1 MEKAMQNYETLF
13 VVDVTLGEEA
23 VKALVEKFVAIIA
36 QNGEITETN
45 EWGKRKLAY
54 EIDYKTEGYYVLVT
68 FKSQADFP
76 ARLERSFTLN
86 EGIMRSIV
94 IKKEA

>member
-1 MEKAMQNYETLF
+1 MEKMQKYETLF
-13 VVDVTLGEEA
+13 VVDVTLGEDA
-23 VKALVEKFVAIIA
+23 VKALVEKYIKRITD
-36 QNGEITETN
+36 NGEIIEVN

>member
-1 MEKAMQNYETLF
+1 MQKYETLF
-13 VVDVTLGEEA
+13 VVDVTLGEDA
-23 VKALVEKFVAIIA
+23 VKALVEKYIKRITD
-36 QNGEITETN
+36 NGEIIEVN

-54 EIDYKTEGYYVLVT
+54 EIDYKSEGYYVLVT
-68 FKSQADFP
+68 FKSNAEFP
-76 ARLERSFTLN
+76 AKLERSFTLN

>member
-1 MEKAMQNYETLF
+1 MQKYETLF
-13 VVDVTLGEEA
+13 VVDVTLGEDA
-23 VKALVEKFVAIIA
+23 VKALVEKYINRITE
-36 QNGEITETN
+36 NGEIIEVN

-54 EIDYKTEGYYVLVT
+54 EIDYKSEGYYVLVT

>member
-1 MEKAMQNYETLF
+1 MEKMQKYETLF
-13 VVDVTLGEEA
+13 VVDVTLGEDA
-23 VKALVEKFVAIIA
+23 VKALVEKYINRITE
-36 QNGEITETN
+36 NGEIIEVN

-54 EIDYKTEGYYVLVT
+54 EIDYKSEGYYVLVT

>member
-1 MEKAMQNYETLF
+1 MQKYETLF
-13 VVDVTLGEEA
+13 VVDVTLGEDA
-23 VKALVEKFVAIIA
+23 VKALVEKYINRITE
-36 QNGEITETN
+36 NGEIIEVN

>member
-1 MEKAMQNYETLF
+1 MEKMQKYETLF
-13 VVDVTLGEEA
+13 VVDVTIGEDA
-23 VKALVEKFVAIIA
+23 VKALVEKYINRITE
-36 QNGEITETN
+36 NGEIIEVN

>member
-1 MEKAMQNYETLF
+1 MEKMQKYETLF
-13 VVDVTLGEEA
+13 VVDVTLGEDA
-23 VKALVEKFVAIIA
+23 VKALVEKYIKRITD
-36 QNGEITETN
+36 NGEIIEVN

-54 EIDYKTEGYYVLVT
+54 EIDYKSEGYYVLVT
-68 FKSQADFP
+68 FKSSAEFP
-76 ARLERSFTLN
+76 AKLERSFTLN

>member
-1 MEKAMQNYETLF
+1 MEKMQKYETLF
-13 VVDVTLGEEA
+13 VVDVTLGEDA
-23 VKALVEKFVAIIA
+23 VKALVEKYINRITE
-36 QNGEITETN
+36 NGEIIEVN

>member
-1 MEKAMQNYETLF
+1 MEKMQKYETLF
-13 VVDVTLGEEA
+13 VVDVTLGEDA
-23 VKALVEKFVAIIA
+23 VKALVEKYIKRITD
-36 QNGEITETN
+36 NGEIIEVN

-54 EIDYKTEGYYVLVT
+54 EIDYKSEGYYVLVT
-68 FKSQADFP
+68 FKSDAEFP
-76 ARLERSFTLN
+76 AKLERSFTLN

>member
-1 MEKAMQNYETLF
+1 MQKYETLF
-13 VVDVTLGEEA
+13 VVDVTLGEDA
-23 VKALVEKFVAIIA
+23 VKALVEKYIKRITD
-36 QNGEITETN
+36 NGEIIEVN

-54 EIDYKTEGYYVLVT
+54 EIDYKSEGYYVLVT
-68 FKSQADFP
+68 FKSSAEFP
-76 ARLERSFTLN
+76 AKLERSFTLN

>member
-1 MEKAMQNYETLF
+1 MEKMQKYETLF
-13 VVDVTLGEEA
+13 VVDVTLGEDA
-23 VKALVEKFVAIIA
+23 VKALVEKYIKRITE
-36 QNGEITETN
+36 NGEIIEVN

-54 EIDYKTEGYYVLVT
+54 EINYKSEGYYVLVT

-76 ARLERSFTLN
+76 ARLERSFNLN

>member
-1 MEKAMQNYETLF
+1 MEKMQKYETLF
-13 VVDVTLGEEA
+13 VVDVTLGEDA
-23 VKALVEKFVAIIA
+23 VKALVEKYIKRITD
-36 QNGEITETN
+36 NGEIIEVN

-54 EIDYKTEGYYVLVT
+54 EIDYKSEGYYVLVT
-68 FKSQADFP
+68 FKSNAEFP
-76 ARLERSFTLN
+76 AKLERSFTLN

>member
-1 MEKAMQNYETLF
+1 MEKMQKYETLF
-13 VVDVTLGEEA
+13 VVDVTLGEDA
-23 VKALVEKFVAIIA
+23 VKALVEKYIKRITD
-36 QNGEITETN
+36 NGEIIEVN

-54 EIDYKTEGYYVLVT
+54 EIDYKSEGYYVLVT
-68 FKSQADFP
+68 FKSNPEFP
-76 ARLERSFTLN
+76 AKLERSFTLN

>member
-1 MEKAMQNYETLF
+1 MEKMQKYETLF
-13 VVDVTLGEEA
+13 VVDVTLGEDA
-23 VKALVEKFVAIIA
+23 VKALVEKYIKRITD
-36 QNGEITETN
+36 NGEIIEVN

-54 EIDYKTEGYYVLVT
+54 EIDYKSEGYYVLVN
-68 FKSQADFP
+68 FKSAASFP
-76 ARLERSFTLN
+76 AELERNFNLT